1 MQRPQRGQLERSY
14 KMFARY
20 EAALEKI
27 GTERLLR
34 LPQEVKNVLMNCYD
48 LEIKT
53 QMLELIV
60 SQLGL

>member
-1 MQRPQRGQLERSY
+1 MC
-14 KMFARY
+14 ARY

-27 GTERLLR
+27 GTDRLLR

-48 LEIKT
+48 LEVKT

>member
-1 MQRPQRGQLERSY
+1 
-14 KMFARY
+14 MFARY

-34 LPQEVKNVLMNCYD
+34 LPPLVRKCLEDAYD
-48 LEIKT
+48 LEIKV

-60 SQLGL
+60 AQLGL